1 MTYLQREIRKL
12 MGRAIHQYRLIE
24 DSDRILV
31 AVSGGKDSL
40 VMLKLLQER
49 RARVPIDYELRVVTV
64 DLGYERSNLDSLE
77 GYVRG
82 LGCDYSIKRTQI
94 GPLAHSSLN
103 RENPCFLCARMRR
116 KVIFETAKELRCNK
130 IALGHNR
137 DDVIETFLLN
147 VFYCGEVSTMVP
159 HQVLFGGK
167 LSIIR
172 PLSLIHEDEIRAYAK
187 LFDFPEV
194 QDGCPTKGSTR
205 RSEMKILLK
214 ELDKK
219 DKRIRR
225 NIFRAL
231 SNVKIEYLLVDGNGG
246 GLESTV
252 LNKVKG
258 AFQE

>member
-24 DSDRILV
+24 DGDRILV
-31 AVSGGKDSL
+31 ALSGGKDSL

-64 DLGYERSNLDSLE
+64 DLGYGRTNLDSLE
-77 GYVRG
+77 GYVRN
-82 LGCDYSIKRTQI
+82 LGFGYCIKRTQI
-94 GPLAHSSLN
+94 GPLAHSRFN
-103 RENPCFLCARMRR
+103 RENPCFLCARLRR
-116 KVIFETAKELRCNK
+116 RVIFETAQELRCNK
-130 IALGHNR
+130 VALGHNR

-147 VFYCGEVSTMVP
+147 VFYCGEISTMMP

-167 LSIIR
+167 LAIIR

-194 QDGCPTKGSTR
+194 QDGCPTRGSTR
-205 RSEMKILLK
+205 RSQMKFLLK
-214 ELDKK
+214 ELDNK
-219 DKRIRR
+219 DKRIRK

-231 SNVKIEYLLVDGNGG
+231 SNVKVEYLLGDGHRARN
-246 GLESTV
+246 
-252 LNKVKG
+252 
-258 AFQE
+258 